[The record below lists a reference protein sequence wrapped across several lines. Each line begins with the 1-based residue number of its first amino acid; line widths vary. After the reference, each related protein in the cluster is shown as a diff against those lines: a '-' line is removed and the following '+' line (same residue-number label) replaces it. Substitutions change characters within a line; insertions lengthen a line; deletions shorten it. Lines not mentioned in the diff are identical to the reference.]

1 MAEKKTLNLRVIE
14 PTVVDGTHHPIGAIL
29 EDVELEL
36 AYILAGSGKAVV
48 LKDEDVADAKKAA
61 KGGK

>member
-1 MAEKKTLNLRVIE
+1 MAEKKTLNMRVIE
-14 PTVVDGTHHPIGAIL
+14 PTAIDGTHHPIGAVL
-29 EDVELEL
+29 ENVEVEL

-48 LKDEDVADAKKAA
+48 LEDADLADAKKAA